1 MEESAEKDRGRGKK
15 KLASINGRGVIRMKR
30 YKWQI
35 LLGLALILSSGILY
49 SIHYA
54 IFKDAH
60 HIYIYL
66 LGDIAFVPVEV
77 LLVTLIINGLLNQR
91 EKRTRLGKMNMVI
104 GSFFSEVGTLLLTY
118 FSDFDPE
125 LAAIRKHLIVS
136 NNWSDEEFVIVS
148 KRLRNY
154 DYKVEIRKIDMEG
167 LKGFLLSK
175 RDFLLRL
182 LENPALLEHETFTE
196 LLRSVF
202 HFSEELERRE
212 KVTQL
217 TDADYEHLAV
227 DVKRAYTLLAQQ
239 WLDYVKYLK
248 DNYPYLFSLAMRIN
262 PFDQTASPFVR

>member
-1 MEESAEKDRGRGKK
+1 MQ
-15 KLASINGRGVIRMKR
+15 R
-30 YKWQI
+30 YRWQV
-35 LLGLALILSSGILY
+35 LLGVSLIFLSAILY

-54 IFKDAH
+54 IFRDAH

-66 LGDIAFVPVEV
+66 LGDIAFIPIDV
-77 LLVTLIINGLLNQR
+77 LLVILIINGLLSQR
-91 EKRTRLGKMNMVI
+91 EKRNRLEKMNMVI
-104 GSFFSEVGTLLLTY
+104 GSFFSEVGTPLLTY

-125 LAAIRKHLIVS
+125 LSTIRKHLIVT
-136 NNWSDEEFVIVS
+136 NNWSDQEFVTVS

-154 DYKVEIRKIDMEG
+154 DYKVDIRKIDLEG

-182 LENPALLEHETFTE
+182 LENPALLEHESFTE

-212 KVTQL
+212 KVTGL
-217 TDADYEHLAV
+217 SDSDYGHLAV

-239 WLDYVKYLK
+239 WLNYVKYLK
-248 DNYPYLFSLAMRIN
+248 DNYPYLFSLAMRTN
-262 PFDQTASPFVR
+262 PFDQTASPFVK

>member
-1 MEESAEKDRGRGKK
+1 
-15 KLASINGRGVIRMKR
+15 MKR
-30 YKWQI
+30 YRWQI
-35 LLGLALILSSGILY
+35 LLGVALILLSAILY

-54 IFKDAH
+54 IFRDAH
-60 HIYIYL
+60 HIYIYM
-66 LGDIAFVPVEV
+66 LGDIAFIPIEV

-91 EKRTRLGKMNMVI
+91 EKRNRLEKMNMVI

-118 FSDFDPE
+118 FSDFDLE
-125 LAAIRKHLIVS
+125 LSTIRKHLIVT
-136 NNWSDEEFVIVS
+136 NNWSDEEFVAVS

-154 DYKVEIRKIDMEG
+154 DYKVDIRRIDMEG
-167 LKGFLLSK
+167 LKGFLVSK

-196 LLRSVF
+196 LLRAVF

-212 KVTQL
+212 RVTGL
-217 TDADYEHLAV
+217 TDADYDHLAV
-227 DVKRAYTLLAQQ
+227 DVNRAYTLLVQQ

-248 DNYPYLFSLAMRIN
+248 DNYPYLFSLAMRTN

>member
-1 MEESAEKDRGRGKK
+1 
-15 KLASINGRGVIRMKR
+15 MKR
-30 YKWQI
+30 YRWQI
-35 LLGLALILSSGILY
+35 LLGVALILLSAILY

-66 LGDIAFVPVEV
+66 LGDIAFIPIEV
-77 LLVTLIINGLLNQR
+77 LLVTLIINGLLSQR
-91 EKRTRLGKMNMVI
+91 EKRTRLEKMNMVI

-125 LAAIRKHLIVS
+125 LATIRKHLIVT
-136 NNWSDEEFVIVS
+136 NNWSDEEFVTVS

-154 DYKVEIRKIDMEG
+154 HYRVEIRKIDMEG
-167 LKGFLLSK
+167 LKRFLVSK

-212 KVTQL
+212 KVTGLSDSDYRHL
-217 TDADYEHLAV
+217 TD
-227 DVKRAYTLLAQQ
+227 DVNRAYTLLVQQ

-262 PFDQTASPFVR
+262 PFDQTASPFVK

>member
-1 MEESAEKDRGRGKK
+1 MQ
-15 KLASINGRGVIRMKR
+15 R
-30 YKWQI
+30 YRWQI
-35 LLGLALILSSGILY
+35 LLGLALILASVVLYLIDYEVFGGARNIL
-49 SIHYA
+49 
-54 IFKDAH
+54 IFV
-60 HIYIYL
+60 
-66 LGDIAFVPVEV
+66 LGSIAFVPVEV

-91 EKRTRLGKMNMVI
+91 EKRTRLEKMNMVI

-125 LAAIRKHLIVS
+125 LAAIRRHLIVT
-136 NNWSDEEFVIVS
+136 NNWSDEEFVTVS

-167 LKGFLLSK
+167 LKGFLVSK

-212 KVTQL
+212 KVTGL
-217 TDADYEHLAV
+217 PDSDYEHLAV
-227 DVKRAYTLLAQQ
+227 DVNRAYTLLVQQ

-248 DNYPYLFSLAMRIN
+248 DNYPYLFSLAMRTN

>member
-1 MEESAEKDRGRGKK
+1 
-15 KLASINGRGVIRMKR
+15 MKR
-30 YKWQI
+30 YRWQI
-35 LLGLALILSSGILY
+35 LLGLALILASVVLY
-49 SIHYA
+49 LIDYEVFGGA
-54 IFKDAH
+54 RNIF
-60 HIYIYL
+60 IFL
-66 LGDIAFVPVEV
+66 MGSIAFVPVEV
-77 LLVTLIINGLLNQR
+77 LLVTLIINGLLSQR
-91 EKRTRLGKMNMVI
+91 EKRTRLEKMNMVI

-125 LAAIRKHLIVS
+125 LAAIRKHLIVT
-136 NNWSDEEFVIVS
+136 NNWSDEEFVAVS

-167 LKGFLLSK
+167 LKGFLVSK

-212 KVTQL
+212 KVTGL
-217 TDADYEHLAV
+217 PDSDYEHLTD
-227 DVKRAYTLLAQQ
+227 DVNRAYTLLVQQ

-248 DNYPYLFSLAMRIN
+248 NNYPYLFSLAMRTN
-262 PFDQTASPFVR
+262 PFDQTASPFVK